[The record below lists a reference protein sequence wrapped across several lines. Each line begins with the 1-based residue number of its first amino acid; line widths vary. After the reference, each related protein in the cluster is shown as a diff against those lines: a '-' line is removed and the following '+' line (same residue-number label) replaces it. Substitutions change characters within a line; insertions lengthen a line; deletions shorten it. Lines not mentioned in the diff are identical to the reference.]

1 MTSSSEYEILE
12 IEQFGGSGLGR
23 VVKAAGDNG
32 LKQEEKKMIKQFAFV
47 KGIFAELD
55 RWPAQ

>member
-1 MTSSSEYEILE
+1 MK
-12 IEQFGGSGLGR
+12 
-23 VVKAAGDNG
+23 VAGDNG

-47 KGIFAELD
+47 KGIFAESD